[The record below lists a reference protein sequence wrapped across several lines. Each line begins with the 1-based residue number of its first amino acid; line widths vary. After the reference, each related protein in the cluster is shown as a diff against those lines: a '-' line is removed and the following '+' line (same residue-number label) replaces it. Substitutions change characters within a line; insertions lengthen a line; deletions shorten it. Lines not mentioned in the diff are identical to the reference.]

1 MEILAQIHLFL
12 IKVIFSLFISISI
25 IFMMIL
31 VKEMVS
37 LRTKFVCRHVWST
50 EHAVLALRKPR
61 IRELQPE
68 QTKTM
73 STYNNRKIIKDFSL
87 FIVDA
92 TYQ

>member
-1 MEILAQIHLFL
+1 MQNKFGEFRSSL
-12 IKVIFSLFISISI
+12 IFIFYFKTP
-25 IFMMIL
+25 
-31 VKEMVS
+31 KEMVS

-73 STYNNRKIIKDFSL
+73 STYNYRKIIKDFSL